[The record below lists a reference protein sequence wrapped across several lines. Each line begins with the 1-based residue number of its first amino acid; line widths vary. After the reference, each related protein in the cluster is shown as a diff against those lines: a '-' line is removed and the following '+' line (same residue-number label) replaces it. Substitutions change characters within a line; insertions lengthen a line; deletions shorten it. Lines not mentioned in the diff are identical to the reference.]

1 MLPPG
6 THSSSP
12 LSSSM
17 CYMKPCFKD
26 HQGMS
31 LIVQWLRPRASNA
44 GDVSLIPSQR
54 TINKIPHD
62 SRHGQEPQK
71 RPRRVHPHLPIPTLN
86 TIAVCRAKPV
96 SRVRLFVTPGT
107 DYDLPCSFVHGI
119 FQARTLE
126 WVVISFSRRSS
137 LPKDWTPVSLIV
149 GRCFT
154 VWATREVLT
163 FLGQPKS

>member
-1 MLPPG
+1 MEHKMLPPG

-17 CYMKPCFKD
+17 CYMNPCFKD

-54 TINKIPHD
+54 TINKTPHD

-71 RPRRVHPHLPIPTLN
+71 RPQRAHPHLPIPTLN

-96 SRVRLFVTPGT
+96 SRVRLFVTTGT
-107 DYDLPCSFVHGI
+107 DYGLPCSFVHGI

-126 WVVISFSRRSS
+126 WVVICFSRRSS
-137 LPKDWTPVSLIV
+137 PPRD
-149 GRCFT
+149 
-154 VWATREVLT
+154 
-163 FLGQPKS
+163 

>member
-1 MLPPG
+1 MN
-6 THSSSP
+6 
-12 LSSSM
+12 
-17 CYMKPCFKD
+17 PCFKD

-44 GDVSLIPSQR
+44 GDVSLIPSQG

-62 SRHGQEPQK
+62 SRHGQETQK
-71 RPRRVHPHLPIPTLN
+71 RPRIAHPHLPIPTLN

-96 SRVRLFVTPGT
+96 SCVRLFVTPGT
-107 DYDLPCSFVHGI
+107 DYGLPCSFIHGI

-137 LPKDWTPVSLIV
+137 PPRDWSWVSRIV
-149 GRCFT
+149 GRRFT
-154 VWATREVLT
+154 IWAIREVIELSFILNPDLLAVSLPLLFWT
-163 FLGQPKS
+163 DFLH

>member
-1 MLPPG
+1 MLPSG
-6 THSSSP
+6 THPSSP

-17 CYMKPCFKD
+17 CYMNPCFKD

-44 GDVSLIPSQR
+44 GDVSLIPSQG

-62 SRHGQEPQK
+62 SRHGQETQK
-71 RPRRVHPHLPIPTLN
+71 RPWIAHPHLPIPTLN

-96 SRVRLFVTPGT
+96 SCVRLFVMPGT
-107 DYDLPCSFVHGI
+107 DYGLPCSFIHGI

-126 WVVISFSRRSS
+126 WVVISFSRGSFRPRDQT
-137 LPKDWTPVSLIV
+137 LVSHIV
-149 GRCFT
+149 GRHFT
-154 VWATREVLT
+154 V
-163 FLGQPKS
+163 